1 VGQKVHPR
9 GFRLGV
15 STDWQAKWF
24 NEKNYAEWLLEDE
37 EIRKIVKSK
46 YYHAGISEVF
56 IERPDSER
64 VNITVRTA
72 RPGVIIGR
80 KGEEITKLRG
90 ELEKRFRRRMII
102 NVEEIKTPEIDAQ
115 LVAESIASKI
125 ERRASYKRAMKRAI
139 SDAMR
144 RGAKG
149 IKVMVAG
156 RLGGA
161 EIARREWYLKGRLPL
176 QTIKAIVD
184 YGTAEAQTKYGTIAI
199 GVKVWIYKGD
209 ASV

>member
-1 VGQKVHPR
+1 MGQKVHPR

-15 STDWQAKWF
+15 SADWQAKWF

-37 EIRKIVKSK
+37 EIRKVVKRK

-64 VNITVRTA
+64 VNITVKTA

-90 ELEKRFRRRMII
+90 ELEKMFRRRMII
-102 NVEEIKTPEIDAQ
+102 NVEEIKTPEVDAQ

-149 IKVMVAG
+149 VKVMVAG

-184 YGTAEAQTKYGTIAI
+184 YGTAEAQTKYGTI

>member
-15 STDWQAKWF
+15 SADWQAKWF

-37 EIRKIVKSK
+37 EIRKIVKRK

-64 VNITVRTA
+64 VNITVKTA

-90 ELEKRFRRRMII
+90 ELEKMFRRRMII
-102 NVEEIKTPEIDAQ
+102 NVEEIKTPEVDAQ

-149 IKVMVAG
+149 VKVMVAG

-184 YGTAEAQTKYGTIAI
+184 YGTAEAQTKYGTI

>member
-1 VGQKVHPR
+1 MGQKVHPR
-9 GFRLGV
+9 GFRLGI
-15 STDWQAKWF
+15 STNWQAKWF

-37 EIRKIVKSK
+37 EIRKIVKGK

-64 VNITVRTA
+64 VNITVKTA

-125 ERRASYKRAMKRAI
+125 EKRASYKRAMKRAI

-184 YGTAEAQTKYGTIAI
+184 YGTAEAQTKYGTI

-209 ASV
+209 ASI

>member
-1 VGQKVHPR
+1 MGQKVHPR

-15 STDWQAKWF
+15 SAEWQTKWF

-37 EIRKIVKSK
+37 QIRKIVKDR
-46 YYHAGISEVF
+46 YYHAGVSEIH
-56 IERPDSER
+56 IERPDENH
-64 VNITVRTA
+64 VVLTVKTA

-80 KGEEITKLRG
+80 KAAEITSLRRD
-90 ELEKRFRRRMII
+90 LEGRFNRQFLI
-102 NVEEIKTPEIDAQ
+102 NVEEIKTPETDAQ
-115 LVAESIASKI
+115 LVAENIAMRI
-125 ERRASYKRAMKRAI
+125 EKRASYKRAMKRAI

-149 IKVMVAG
+149 IKIMVAG

-176 QTIKAIVD
+176 QTLRAQID
-184 YGTAEAQTKYGTIAI
+184 YGTATAMTKYGTI

-209 ASV
+209 ADI

>member
-1 VGQKVHPR
+1 MGQKVHPR

-64 VNITVRTA
+64 VNITVKTA

-90 ELEKRFRRRMII
+90 DLEKRFRRRMII

-184 YGTAEAQTKYGTIAI
+184 YGTAEAQTKYGTI

>member
-37 EIRKIVKSK
+37 EIREIVKSK

-64 VNITVRTA
+64 VNITVKTA

-90 ELEKRFRRRMII
+90 ELEKMFRRRMII

-184 YGTAEAQTKYGTIAI
+184 YGTAEAQTKYGTI

>member
-1 VGQKVHPR
+1 MGQKVHPR

-15 STDWQAKWF
+15 SADWQAKWF

-37 EIRKIVKSK
+37 EIRKIVKRK

-64 VNITVRTA
+64 VNITVKTA

-90 ELEKRFRRRMII
+90 ELEKMFRRRMII

-149 IKVMVAG
+149 VKVMVAG

-184 YGTAEAQTKYGTIAI
+184 YGTAEAQTKYGTI

>member
-15 STDWQAKWF
+15 SADWQAKWF

-37 EIRKIVKSK
+37 EIRKIVKRK

-64 VNITVRTA
+64 VNITVKTA

-90 ELEKRFRRRMII
+90 ELEKMFRRRMII

-149 IKVMVAG
+149 VKVMVAG

-184 YGTAEAQTKYGTIAI
+184 YGTAEAQTKYGTI

>member
-9 GFRLGV
+9 GFRLGI
-15 STDWQAKWF
+15 STNWQAKWF

-37 EIRKIVKSK
+37 EIRKIVKGK
-46 YYHAGISEVF
+46 YYHAGISEIF

-64 VNITVRTA
+64 VNITVKTA

-176 QTIKAIVD
+176 QTIKAIID
-184 YGTAEAQTKYGTIAI
+184 YGTAEAQTKYGTI

-209 ASV
+209 ASI

>member
-1 VGQKVHPR
+1 MGQKVHPR

-15 STDWQAKWF
+15 SADWQAKWF

-37 EIRKIVKSK
+37 EIRKIVKRK

-64 VNITVRTA
+64 VNITVKTA

-90 ELEKRFRRRMII
+90 ELEKMFRRRMII
-102 NVEEIKTPEIDAQ
+102 NVEEIKTPEVDAQ

-149 IKVMVAG
+149 VKVMVAG

-184 YGTAEAQTKYGTIAI
+184 YGTAEAQTKYGTI

>member
-64 VNITVRTA
+64 VNITVKTA

-90 ELEKRFRRRMII
+90 DLEKRFRRRMII

-184 YGTAEAQTKYGTIAI
+184 YGTAEAQTKYGTI

>member
-1 VGQKVHPR
+1 MGQKVHPR

-37 EIRKIVKSK
+37 EIREIVKSK

-64 VNITVRTA
+64 VNITVKTA

-184 YGTAEAQTKYGTIAI
+184 YGTAEAQTKYGTI

>member
-1 VGQKVHPR
+1 MGQKVHPR

-64 VNITVRTA
+64 VNITVKTA

-184 YGTAEAQTKYGTIAI
+184 YGTAEAQTKYGTI

>member
-1 VGQKVHPR
+1 MGQKVHPR

-64 VNITVRTA
+64 VNITVKTA

-90 ELEKRFRRRMII
+90 ELEKMFRRRMII

-184 YGTAEAQTKYGTIAI
+184 YGTAEAQTKYGTI

>member
-64 VNITVRTA
+64 VNITVKTA

-184 YGTAEAQTKYGTIAI
+184 YGTAEAQTKYGTI

>member
-1 VGQKVHPR
+1 MGQKVHPR
-9 GFRLGV
+9 GFRLGI
-15 STDWQAKWF
+15 STNWQAKWF

-37 EIRKIVKSK
+37 EIRKIVKGK
-46 YYHAGISEVF
+46 YYHAGISEIF

-64 VNITVRTA
+64 VNITVKTA

-125 ERRASYKRAMKRAI
+125 EKRASYKRAMKRAI

-176 QTIKAIVD
+176 QTIKAIID
-184 YGTAEAQTKYGTIAI
+184 YGTAEAQTKYGTI

-209 ASV
+209 ASI

>member
-37 EIRKIVKSK
+37 EIREIVKSK

-64 VNITVRTA
+64 VNITVKTA

-184 YGTAEAQTKYGTIAI
+184 YGTAEAQTKYGTI

>member
-1 VGQKVHPR
+1 MGQKVHPR

-37 EIRKIVKSK
+37 EIRKIVKGK

-64 VNITVRTA
+64 VNITVKTA

-144 RGAKG
+144 KGAKG

-184 YGTAEAQTKYGTIAI
+184 YGTAEAQTKYGTI

>member
-1 VGQKVHPR
+1 MGQKVHPR
-9 GFRLGV
+9 GFRLGI
-15 STDWQAKWF
+15 STNWQAKWF

-37 EIRKIVKSK
+37 EIRKIVKGK
-46 YYHAGISEVF
+46 YYHAGISEIF

-64 VNITVRTA
+64 VNITVKTA

-176 QTIKAIVD
+176 QTIKAIID
-184 YGTAEAQTKYGTIAI
+184 YGTAEAQTKYGTIV
-199 GVKVWIYKGD
+199 VKVWIYKGD

>member
-37 EIRKIVKSK
+37 EIREIVKSK
-46 YYHAGISEVF
+46 YYHAGIGEVF

-64 VNITVRTA
+64 VNITVKTA

-90 ELEKRFRRRMII
+90 ELEKMFRRRMII

-184 YGTAEAQTKYGTIAI
+184 YGTAEAQTKYGTI